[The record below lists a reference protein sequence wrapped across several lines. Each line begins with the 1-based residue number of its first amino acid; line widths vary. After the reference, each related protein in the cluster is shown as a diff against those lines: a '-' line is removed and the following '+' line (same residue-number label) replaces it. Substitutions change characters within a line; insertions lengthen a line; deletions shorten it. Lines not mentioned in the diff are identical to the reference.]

1 MRQILLYFLNLIIAV
16 AMVSCSGHEDDMDDN
31 GNGGGGG
38 TTPETLAVITGTPTE
53 ITKSS
58 VKIPVEVKGKNI
70 LARGVCYSIATNPTV
85 DGSKT
90 NEETTS
96 GSITSSITNLASGT
110 TYYVRGYATNNN
122 ETIYGEEKQFTTKE
136 EIQPETGIKI
146 ATLPVKNITETT
158 AISGGNITD
167 DGGSPLIE
175 KGICWS
181 TTVKPTVKD
190 FKTTDSPET
199 GVYNSE
205 MTELSEGTTYY
216 VRSYATNN
224 KGTTYGQ
231 QIEFK
236 TIGVIPILETSDVT
250 SITGNTAK
258 SGGSISKQ
266 GGIISSVGI
275 CWSLTENPTIE
286 NSKNEI
292 PYESDSFELQLSN
305 LEPLR
310 TYYVRSYAKND
321 TGIGYGENRSFTTL
335 NDGTII
341 SFEDKEFET
350 YCLKNFD
357 SNKDNFISID
367 EVNKITEIDIS
378 EKSISAIPEIQYFT
392 SLMTLNCKKNQLTS
406 LDVSKCTSLQELYC
420 YSNQLISLDVSG
432 CTSLKKLDC
441 SGNKLSSLDVSGYTN
456 LRGLVCDNNRLTS
469 LDMSGCTSLTALD
482 CRNNP
487 MTSLDMSGCTS
498 LIEFY
503 YNNSPV
509 THLNMSECTNLKLLY
524 CYSNQLISLDV
535 SGCTSL
541 RTLYCN
547 GNQLISLD
555 VSGCTSLR
563 SLHCYSNQL
572 TFLNVNGCMNLYR
585 LRCESNQLT
594 SLDVS
599 ECADLHELHC
609 EHNQLISLDVS
620 RCTNLIEL
628 FCWDNPNLVTVYLKN
643 GQSAFVGKDNFTQIV
658 YK

>member
-53 ITKSS
+53 ITESS

-90 NEETTS
+90 NEGTTS

-122 ETIYGEEKQFTTKE
+122 GTIYGEEKQFTTKE
-136 EIQPETGIKI
+136 EIQSETGIKI

-181 TTVKPTVKD
+181 TTVKPTVKN

-236 TIGVIPILETSDVT
+236 TIGIIPILETSDVT
-250 SITGNTAK
+250 SITSNTAK
-258 SGGSISKQ
+258 SGGSISKH

-286 NSKNEI
+286 DCKNEI

-310 TYYVRSYAKND
+310 TYYVRSYAQND

-335 NDGTII
+335 NDGTLI

-367 EVNKITEIDIS
+367 EANKITEIDIF
-378 EKSISAIPEIQYFT
+378 KKDISAIPEIQYFT
-392 SLMTLNCKKNQLTS
+392 SLMTLNCSSNKLTSLDISKCTSLKILDCNNNQLNSLEVSKCTGLTTLACYSNDLTSLDISGCTSLTTLNCSSNQLTS
-406 LDVSKCTSLQELYC
+406 LDVSKCTNLT
-420 YSNQLISLDVSG
+420 I
-432 CTSLKKLDC
+432 LDC
-441 SGNKLSSLDVSGYTN
+441 S
-456 LRGLVCDNNRLTS
+456 RNRLTS
-469 LDMSGCTSLTALD
+469 LDVSKCTSLT
-482 CRNNP
+482 
-487 MTSLDMSGCTS
+487 T
-498 LIEFY
+498 
-503 YNNSPV
+503 
-509 THLNMSECTNLKLLY
+509 LNCS
-524 CYSNQLISLDV
+524 
-535 SGCTSL
+535 
-541 RTLYCN
+541 
-547 GNQLISLD
+547 
-555 VSGCTSLR
+555 
-563 SLHCYSNQL
+563 SNQL
-572 TFLNVNGCMNLYR
+572 TSLDISGCTNLTT
-585 LRCESNQLT
+585 LDCIFNQLT

-599 ECADLHELHC
+599 ECPDLKDLSC
-609 EHNQLISLDVS
+609 VRNPLQTLYVRKGQPVL
-620 RCTNLIEL
+620 TYNIESY
-628 FCWDNPNLVTVYLKN
+628 TK
-643 GQSAFVGKDNFTQIV
+643 II

>member
-53 ITKSS
+53 ITESS

-90 NEETTS
+90 NEGTTS

-122 ETIYGEEKQFTTKE
+122 GTIYGEEKQFTTKE
-136 EIQPETGIKI
+136 EIQSETGIKI

-181 TTVKPTVKD
+181 TTVKPTVKN

-236 TIGVIPILETSDVT
+236 TIGIIPILETSDVT
-250 SITGNTAK
+250 SITSNTAK
-258 SGGSISKQ
+258 SGGSISKH

-286 NSKNEI
+286 DCKNEI

-310 TYYVRSYAKND
+310 TYYVRSYAQND

-335 NDGTII
+335 NDGTLI

-367 EVNKITEIDIS
+367 EANKITEIDIF
-378 EKSISAIPEIQYFT
+378 KKDISAIPEIQYFT
-392 SLMTLNCKKNQLTS
+392 SLMTLNCSSNKLTSLDISKCTSLKILDCNNNQLNSLEVSKCTGLTTLACYSNDLTSLDISGCTSLTTLNCSSNQLTS
-406 LDVSKCTSLQELYC
+406 LDVSKCTNLT
-420 YSNQLISLDVSG
+420 I
-432 CTSLKKLDC
+432 LDC
-441 SGNKLSSLDVSGYTN
+441 S
-456 LRGLVCDNNRLTS
+456 RNRLTS
-469 LDMSGCTSLTALD
+469 LDVSKCTSLTTL
-482 CRNNP
+482 N
-487 MTSLDMSGCTS
+487 CT
-498 LIEFY
+498 
-503 YNNSPV
+503 YNRL
-509 THLNMSECTNLKLLY
+509 T
-524 CYSNQLISLDV
+524 SLDV
-535 SGCTSL
+535 SKCTSL
-541 RTLYCN
+541 TTLNC
-547 GNQLISLD
+547 S
-555 VSGCTSLR
+555 
-563 SLHCYSNQL
+563 SNQL
-572 TFLNVNGCMNLYR
+572 TSLDISGCTNLTT
-585 LRCESNQLT
+585 LDCIFNQLT

-599 ECADLHELHC
+599 ECPDLKDLSC
-609 EHNQLISLDVS
+609 VRNPLQTLYVRKGQPVL
-620 RCTNLIEL
+620 TYNIESY
-628 FCWDNPNLVTVYLKN
+628 TK
-643 GQSAFVGKDNFTQIV
+643 II

>member
-53 ITKSS
+53 ITESS

-90 NEETTS
+90 NEGTTS

-122 ETIYGEEKQFTTKE
+122 GTIYGEEKQFTTKE
-136 EIQPETGIKI
+136 EIQSETGIKI

-181 TTVKPTVKD
+181 TTVKPTVKN

-236 TIGVIPILETSDVT
+236 TIGIIPILETSDVT
-250 SITGNTAK
+250 SITSNTAK
-258 SGGSISKQ
+258 SGGSISKH

-286 NSKNEI
+286 DSKNEI

-335 NDGTII
+335 NDGTLI

-350 YCLKNFD
+350 YCLENFD
-357 SNKDNFISID
+357 NNKDNFISID
-367 EVNKITEIDIS
+367 EAKKITEINIF
-378 EKSISAIPEIQYFT
+378 KKNISAIPEIQYFT
-392 SLMTLNCKKNQLTS
+392 SLKTLNCMVNQLTSLDISGCTNLTTLHCSSNQLTSLDISGCTSLTTLDCSANQLTSLDISKCTSLTTLDCSSNQLTSLDISKCTSLTTLACSSNQLTSLDISKCTSLTTLVCSYNRLTS
-406 LDVSKCTSLQELYC
+406 LDVSKCTSLTTLA
-420 YSNQLISLDVSG
+420 
-432 CTSLKKLDC
+432 C
-441 SGNKLSSLDVSGYTN
+441 SY
-456 LRGLVCDNNRLTS
+456 NRLTS
-469 LDMSGCTSLTALD
+469 LDVSKCTSLTTLNCSSNQLTSLDISGCTSLTTLD
-482 CRNNP
+482 C
-487 MTSLDMSGCTS
+487 
-498 LIEFY
+498 IF
-503 YNNSPV
+503 
-509 THLNMSECTNLKLLY
+509 
-524 CYSNQLISLDV
+524 
-535 SGCTSL
+535 
-541 RTLYCN
+541 
-547 GNQLISLD
+547 
-555 VSGCTSLR
+555 
-563 SLHCYSNQL
+563 
-572 TFLNVNGCMNLYR
+572 
-585 LRCESNQLT
+585 NQLT

-599 ECADLHELHC
+599 ECPDLKDLSC
-609 EHNQLISLDVS
+609 VRNPLQTLYVRKGQPVL
-620 RCTNLIEL
+620 TYNIESY
-628 FCWDNPNLVTVYLKN
+628 TK
-643 GQSAFVGKDNFTQIV
+643 II

>member
-38 TTPETLAVITGTPTE
+38 TTPETLAVITGIPTE
-53 ITKSS
+53 ITESS

-122 ETIYGEEKQFTTKE
+122 GTIYGEEKQFTTKE

-286 NSKNEI
+286 DSKNEI
-292 PYESDSFELQLSN
+292 PYESNSFELQLSN

-321 TGIGYGENRSFTTL
+321 TGIGYGENRSFTAL
-335 NDGTII
+335 DDETII

-357 SNKDNFISID
+357 SNKDGQISIG
-367 EVNKITEIDIS
+367 EANKITELDIYR
-378 EKSISAIPEIQYFT
+378 KNISTIPEIQYFT
-392 SLMTLNCKKNQLTS
+392 SLMKLYCKENQLTS
-406 LDVSKCTSLQELYC
+406 LDISKCTSLK
-420 YSNQLISLDVSG
+420 V
-432 CTSLKKLDC
+432 LDC
-441 SGNKLSSLDVSGYTN
+441 SD
-456 LRGLVCDNNRLTS
+456 NRLTS
-469 LDMSGCTSLTALD
+469 LDMSGCTSLTRLD
-482 CRNNP
+482 CDNNP

-498 LIEFY
+498 LTGFY

-509 THLNMSECTNLKLLY
+509 THLNMSGCTSLRSLGCHN
-524 CYSNQLISLDV
+524 NQLLSLDV

-541 RTLYCN
+541 GSLDCHN
-547 GNQLISLD
+547 NQLLSLD
-555 VSGCTSLR
+555 VSGCTILR
-563 SLHCYSNQL
+563 SLDCHNNQL
-572 TFLNVNGCMNLYR
+572 LSLDVSGCTI
-585 LRCESNQLT
+585 LRTLDCHNNQLLSLDVSRCT
-594 SLDVS
+594 RLEYLYCNSNKLSSLDVS

-609 EHNQLISLDVS
+609 QYNRLKSLDVS
-620 RCTNLIEL
+620 RCTNLIKL
-628 FCWDNPNLVTVYLKN
+628 FCRDNPNLGIVYLKKN
-643 GQSAFVGKDNFTQIV
+643 GQSVFVSKDNFTQIV
-658 YK
+658 YY

>member
-16 AMVSCSGHEDDMDDN
+16 AMVFCSGHEDDMDDN

-53 ITKSS
+53 ITESS

-90 NEETTS
+90 NEGTTS

-122 ETIYGEEKQFTTKE
+122 GTIYGEEKQFTTKK
-136 EIQPETGIKI
+136 EIQSETGIKI

-181 TTVKPTVKD
+181 TTVKPTVKN

-236 TIGVIPILETSDVT
+236 TIGIIPILETSDVT
-250 SITGNTAK
+250 SITSNTAK
-258 SGGSISKQ
+258 SGGSISKH

-286 NSKNEI
+286 DNKNEI

-310 TYYVRSYAKND
+310 TYYVRSYAQND

-335 NDGTII
+335 NDGTLI

-367 EVNKITEIDIS
+367 EANKITEIDIF
-378 EKSISAIPEIQYFT
+378 KKDISAIPEIQYFT
-392 SLMTLNCKKNQLTS
+392 SLMTLNCSSNKLTS
-406 LDVSKCTSLQELYC
+406 LDISKCTSLKILDCNNNQLNSLEVSKCTGLTTLAC
-420 YSNQLISLDVSG
+420 YSND
-432 CTSLKKLDC
+432 
-441 SGNKLSSLDVSGYTN
+441 
-456 LRGLVCDNNRLTS
+456 LTS
-469 LDMSGCTSLTALD
+469 LDISGCTSLTTLD
-482 CRNNP
+482 C
-487 MTSLDMSGCTS
+487 
-498 LIEFY
+498 IF
-503 YNNSPV
+503 
-509 THLNMSECTNLKLLY
+509 
-524 CYSNQLISLDV
+524 
-535 SGCTSL
+535 
-541 RTLYCN
+541 
-547 GNQLISLD
+547 
-555 VSGCTSLR
+555 
-563 SLHCYSNQL
+563 
-572 TFLNVNGCMNLYR
+572 
-585 LRCESNQLT
+585 NQLT

-599 ECADLHELHC
+599 ECPDLKDLSC
-609 EHNQLISLDVS
+609 VRNPLQTLYVRKGQPVL
-620 RCTNLIEL
+620 TYNIESY
-628 FCWDNPNLVTVYLKN
+628 TK
-643 GQSAFVGKDNFTQIV
+643 II